1 MKTNFERLAEARAA
15 AGYVYASDA
24 ARAMGVRVETYVHHE
39 NGTRGLSR
47 VAERYA
53 RFFRVSLEWLMTGK
67 GDMRPKRQFPA
78 LKLMGQVGA
87 GTTAN
92 RIDEDAWAGAIDSID
107 LPTANDTFVLQVVGD
122 SALPR
127 YHSGDYLM
135 VNRRS
140 YLPDEMINRY
150 CVLDL
155 ADGRRVV
162 KLLERVNGVFV
173 LRSQNPDSALEIA
186 PKILGCYRIVGVL
199 LTD

>member
-1 MKTNFERLAEARAA
+1 MKTDYERLADARAS
-15 AGYVYASDA
+15 AGYVSASDA

-53 RFFRVSLEWLMTGK
+53 RFFRISLEWLLTGK

-78 LKLMGQVGA
+78 LKLIGQVGA
-87 GTTAN
+87 GPTAH
-92 RIDEDAWAGAIDSID
+92 RLDDEAFAEAIDSVD
-107 LPTANDTFVLQVVGD
+107 LPSADTTFVLQVVGD

-135 VNRRS
+135 VNRRV
-140 YLPDEMINRY
+140 YLPEEMINRY

-162 KLLERVNGVFV
+162 KLLERINGAFV

-186 PKILGCYRIVGVL
+186 PKIMGCYRIVGVL
-199 LTD
+199 LAD